1 MPVFK
6 KVFLFQSV
14 LWTFLR
20 LTYKVRSDR
29 ISLLGQFQFSSD
41 PPPTLIKVCFVKVYV
56 WKRILW
62 ESLTEREKNT
72 VYFSYFSRELGSKV
86 SIYDLRMVHSS
97 TNTQIYYITHGDA
110 NVKILWPKFVS
121 TSHPLPPSPSLPHPA
136 LQMRWA
142 HFIRR
147 IFWAPERAFEMCP
160 LRTTLWKE
168 LLKWFESNLQ
178 QCIKFNERVFIV
190 HFSWNE
196 CSVFCAIIV
205 YFQYV
210 RRKYCYCCDS
220 KSVNS
225 FLWGLKIGESGDG
238 LFRFGSINRTY
249 PKLYFLP
256 SVNQKKMMKMGENE
270 KNQTE

>member
-1 MPVFK
+1 MPIFWK
-6 KVFLFQSV
+6 LSRFNPFYR
-14 LWTFLR
+14 WTFLR
-20 LTYKVRSDR
+20 FTYKVWYDR

-97 TNTQIYYITHGDA
+97 TNTQIYYITHGDT
-110 NVKILWPKFVS
+110 NVKILWLKFVP
-121 TSHPLPPSPSLPHPA
+121 TSLSPPLLYPA

-147 IFWAPERAFEMCP
+147 IFWAPLRAFETCP
-160 LRTTLWKE
+160 LRTTLWRE

-196 CSVFCAIIV
+196 CSVFCAIQGDQKRQSRVI
-205 YFQYV
+205 
-210 RRKYCYCCDS
+210 
-220 KSVNS
+220 S
-225 FLWGLKIGESGDG
+225 FWQI
-238 LFRFGSINRTY
+238 
-249 PKLYFLP
+249 
-256 SVNQKKMMKMGENE
+256 
-270 KNQTE
+270 